1 MRCLLGSNLSS
12 YVRHSIQDHAGCSV
26 LQTRLADLRDGQ
38 ELVGTVFRQMLYHG
52 AQIDIG
58 AEYDGCAQALAART
72 CDDGNCI
79 LAPVLTW
86 RVPTARTS
94 QICFARQTH

>member
-1 MRCLLGSNLSS
+1 MHECDSHEVLCGHLECSALSFSGLL
-12 YVRHSIQDHAGCSV
+12 V

-58 AEYDGCAQALAART
+58 ADYDGCALGFLPPAHL
-72 CDDGNCI
+72 
-79 LAPVLTW
+79 
-86 RVPTARTS
+86 
-94 QICFARQTH
+94 